1 MRAQVAGYIGRFITY
16 TGTGFQEGLS
26 LSVHDEIS
34 RMRKYAFGCS
44 ELVFQPLYTWPW
56 RGPFTKL
63 FRSFLLARATPL
75 ATKISVTSYIN
86 IYFAIA
92 AAWLL
97 GIGSYFASRCDAA
110 ACAAVFLHGVCMPA
124 PVQYSA

>member
-1 MRAQVAGYIGRFITY
+1 MK
-16 TGTGFQEGLS
+16 EGLS
-26 LSVHDEIS
+26 LNVHDEIS

-44 ELVFQPLYTWPW
+44 ELVFHPLIMWPV

-86 IYFAIA
+86 IYV
-92 AAWLL
+92 
-97 GIGSYFASRCDAA
+97 G
-110 ACAAVFLHGVCMPA
+110 A
-124 PVQYSA
+124 PSHFGLIPHWAHS